1 MRFKLSTEL
10 IEIFKKYKDGIYLET
25 GFNEGRSAFEALT
38 FGFKKVISIEINQKL
53 VESGK
58 KKFRNFIENNR
69 LEIVAGD
76 SAKLL
81 EEILA
86 KNNDIKV
93 IFLDAHGGIVPS
105 ENDHPLEQELNI
117 VKKYFSRDKLIIID
131 DYPGIKNYLT
141 PIRSATIPNW
151 ALKLK
156 PETFIRKINEITDNY
171 TELPYI
177 YSYSKFY
184 LNAHIN
190 SYLILGKISQYLIIK
205 SKIKNFLFLIYFY
218 PMQFLK
224 EFLRNN
230 LNKRLY
236 DNIKNL
242 FN

>member
-38 FGFKKVISIEINQKL
+38 FGFKKVISIEINQKS
-53 VESGK
+53 VELGK

-131 DYPGIKNYLT
+131 DYIAIKNYYT
-141 PIRSATIPNW
+141 SVTSPNW
-151 ALKLK
+151 IVKLK
-156 PETFIRKINEITDNY
+156 PEAFIRKINEITDNY

-205 SKIKNFLFLIYFY
+205 SKIKNFLFLIYYY
-218 PMQFLK
+218 PMQYLK

-230 LNKRLY
+230 LNKRLFA
-236 DNIKNL
+236 NIKNL
-242 FN
+242 FDR